1 VKIAAIKAAP
11 IAGRISWQRVF
22 RRPSCEGSIPDRFCG
37 KDLFPRLIRINKL
50 SPEAMWHLIQ
60 VNDPTCGMRT
70 ISHRSEQEEL
80 MTDTAALQ
88 EQVEVRNRQA
98 ENTRQAGKIW
108 SLDKIVFGI
117 ALGAAYLCAVLA
129 IILPIYVRLN

>member
-1 VKIAAIKAAP
+1 
-11 IAGRISWQRVF
+11 
-22 RRPSCEGSIPDRFCG
+22 
-37 KDLFPRLIRINKL
+37 
-50 SPEAMWHLIQ
+50 MWHLIQ